1 MTKVVIARCHGN
13 LVDPRFFQSY
23 EELVA
28 YTRSKG
34 HEVYPAVVER
44 LHVDRAR
51 NEIVDMFLHPEKPRP
66 PQHPNGVSPIYK
78 EAEYLFFVDDD
89 MLFPPNA
96 LVKLLAHHEPIVG
109 GLYFARQ
116 APYLPI
122 AYRHVEGNQWIATTK
137 YQAGLQVVDAI
148 GTGCLLIRRDVLEK
162 LERPYFEFSDRM
174 GEDMYF
180 CDKAKQLGYTVLLDG
195 DVKCKHLAILE
206 VTEELYLSMHAQGLH
221 FQEHSTNLQQVSE
234 TIIPYRPK
242 GGVASLARG
251 DD

>member
-13 LVDPRFFQSY
+13 MVDPRFFQSY

-28 YTRSKG
+28 YTRSRG

-51 NEIVDMFLHPEKPRP
+51 NEITEMFLHPEKPRP
-66 PQHPNGVSPIYK
+66 PQYPEGVNRIYK
-78 EAEYLFFVDDD
+78 EADYLFFVDDD

-96 LVKLLAHHEPIVG
+96 LVKLLSHQEPIVG
-109 GLYFARQ
+109 GLYFARS

-122 AYRHVEGNQWIATTK
+122 AYRHVEDNQWIAVTQ
-137 YQAGLQVVDAI
+137 YSAGLQEVDAI

-162 LERPYFEFSDRM
+162 LERPWFEFSDRM

-180 CDKAKQLGYTVLLDG
+180 CHQAKKLGYKVLLDG
-195 DVKCKHLAILE
+195 DVKCKHLTTVE
-206 VTEELYLSMHAQGLH
+206 VSEEMFLAAKGQGLN
-221 FQEHSTNLQQVSE
+221 FQEHRTNLQQISE
-234 TIIPYRPK
+234 TVIPYRPK
-242 GGVASLARG
+242 GIYSALTRPE
-251 DD
+251 

>member
-28 YTRSKG
+28 YTRSRG

-51 NEIVDMFLHPEKPRP
+51 NEITEMFLHPEKPRL
-66 PQHPNGVSPIYK
+66 PQYPEGVNRIYK

-96 LVKLLAHHEPIVG
+96 LVKLLAHQEPIVG

-122 AYRHVEGNQWIATTK
+122 AYRHVEDNQWIAVTK
-137 YQAGLQVVDAI
+137 YQAGLQEVDAI

-162 LERPYFEFSDRM
+162 LERPWFEFSDRM

-180 CDKAKQLGYTVLLDG
+180 CDKAKQLGYKVLLDG
-195 DVKCKHLAILE
+195 DVKCKHLTILE
-206 VTEELYLSMHAQGLH
+206 VSEELFQAARGQGLQ
-221 FQEHSTNLQQVSE
+221 FQQHETDLQRISE
-234 TIIPYRPK
+234 TIIPYRRHNK
-242 GGVASLARG
+242 IRALTQE
-251 DD
+251 D

>member
-1 MTKVVIARCHGN
+1 MTKIAIARVHGN

-23 EELVA
+23 EDLVA

-34 HEVYPAVVER
+34 HEVLPAVIER

-51 NEIVDMFLHPEKPRP
+51 NEITEMFLHPENPRP
-66 PQHPNGVSPIYK
+66 PQYPNGVNPLYK

-96 LVKLLAHHEPIVG
+96 LVKLLGHQEAIVG

-122 AYRHVEGNQWIATTK
+122 AYRHVENNQWIAVTQ
-137 YQAGLQVVDAI
+137 YQAGLQEVDAI

-162 LERPYFEFSDRM
+162 MQRPWFEFSDRM
-174 GEDMYF
+174 GEDMFF
-180 CDKAKQLGYTVLLDG
+180 CDQAKKLGYHILLDG
-195 DVKCKHLAILE
+195 DVKCRHLTVID
-206 VTEELYLSMHAQGLH
+206 VGEEHFESARGQGLH
-221 FQEHSTNLQQVSE
+221 FQEHETNLQQISE
-234 TIIPYRPK
+234 TVRPHR
-242 GGVASLARG
+242 ARG
-251 DD
+251 LAAALTQE